1 MKPALFIDFIGTLCD
16 GRFWVSLDK
25 DDCGRIDKFL
35 FNDGE
40 LFNGWMRGDYDSE
53 KICEILSRELRIE
66 YKILWDALLADC
78 RAMRVSADDLRK
90 IGLLRKNYITAIIT
104 VNMDCFDRFIV
115 PALGLDKYF
124 DFIINSCNEG
134 VFKYWE
140 NNKGNKGGL
149 LEVALSRTGADINR
163 SILIDDSEKACAEF
177 EKLGGR
183 ALMVCGPEDL
193 GCWLDS
199 LLTNQ

>member
-1 MKPALFIDFIGTLCD
+1 MKPVLFIDFIGTLCD
-16 GRFWVSLDK
+16 GRFWVSLDN
-25 DDCGRIDKFL
+25 DDYGRIDKFL

-40 LFNGWMRGDYDSE
+40 LFNGWMRGDYNSE

-66 YKILWDALLADC
+66 YEILWDALLADC
-78 RAMRVSADDLRK
+78 RAMRVFAADLRK
-90 IGLLRKNYITAIIT
+90 IGLLRKDYITAIVT

-124 DFIINSCNEG
+124 DCIVNSCNEG
-134 VFKYWE
+134 VFKYWDVD
-140 NNKGNKGGL
+140 KGNKGGL

-177 EKLGGR
+177 KKIGGC
-183 ALMVCGPEDL
+183 ALRVDGL
-193 GCWLDS
+193 KTASYWLDN
-199 LLTNQ
+199 LIK

>member
-1 MKPALFIDFIGTLCD
+1 M
-16 GRFWVSLDK
+16 SLDK
-25 DDCGRIDKFL
+25 DDYGRIDKFL

-40 LFNGWMRGDYDSE
+40 LFNGWMRGDYNSE

-66 YKILWDALLADC
+66 YKTLWDALLADC
-78 RAMRVSADDLRK
+78 RAMRVLADDLRK
-90 IGLLRKNYITAIIT
+90 IGLLRKDYTTAIVT

-124 DFIINSCNEG
+124 DCIINSCNEG
-134 VFKYWE
+134 VFKYRDDD
-140 NNKGNKGGL
+140 KGNKGGL
-149 LEVALSRTGADINR
+149 LEVALSRTGADVNK

-183 ALMVCGPEDL
+183 ALMVGGSEGL
-193 GCWLDS
+193 GCRLDS